1 MVGDNYID
9 TNLNV
14 RTDVRDSSINDS
26 IFYNSSIS
34 IDVISLIC
42 VIGILFLVIGLFLR
56 LVKRISVLESEIT
69 IVLRLLRRSQV
80 FNEDSMCWVIKRLK
94 NSFSRT
100 VLENSE

>member
-1 MVGDNYID
+1 MVGDNDIR
-9 TNLNV
+9 TNLDV

-42 VIGILFLVIGLFLR
+42 VIGILFLVIGLYLR

-69 IVLRLLRRSQV
+69 IVLRLLKRSQI
-80 FNEDSMCWVIKRLK
+80 FNEDSMC
-94 NSFSRT
+94 
-100 VLENSE
+100 

>member
-1 MVGDNYID
+1 MVGDNDIE

-26 IFYNSSIS
+26 IFYNSSLS

-42 VIGILFLVIGLFLR
+42 VVGILFLVIGLFLR

-69 IVLRLLRRSQV
+69 IVLRLLRRSQI
-80 FNEDSMCWVIKRLK
+80 FTEDSMC
-94 NSFSRT
+94 
-100 VLENSE
+100 

>member
-1 MVGDNYID
+1 MVGDNDID
-9 TNLNV
+9 TNLSV

-42 VIGILFLVIGLFLR
+42 VVGILFLVIGLFLR

-69 IVLRLLRRSQV
+69 IVLRLLRGSQV
-80 FNEDSMCWVIKRLK
+80 FNEDSMC
-94 NSFSRT
+94 
-100 VLENSE
+100 

>member
-1 MVGDNYID
+1 MVGDNDID
-9 TNLNV
+9 TNLSV

-42 VIGILFLVIGLFLR
+42 VIGILFLVIGLYLR

-69 IVLRLLRRSQV
+69 IVLRLLKRSQI
-80 FNEDSMCWVIKRLK
+80 FNEDSMC
-94 NSFSRT
+94 
-100 VLENSE
+100 

>member
-1 MVGDNYID
+1 MVGDNDIR

-42 VIGILFLVIGLFLR
+42 VIGILFLVIGLYLR

-69 IVLRLLRRSQV
+69 IVLRLLKRSQI
-80 FNEDSMCWVIKRLK
+80 FNEDSMC
-94 NSFSRT
+94 
-100 VLENSE
+100 

>member
-1 MVGDNYID
+1 MVGDNKID

-42 VIGILFLVIGLFLR
+42 VIGILFLVIGLYLR
-56 LVKRISVLESEIT
+56 LVKRILVLENEIT
-69 IVLRLLRRSQV
+69 MVLRLLKRSQI
-80 FNEDSMCWVIKRLK
+80 FNEDSMC
-94 NSFSRT
+94 
-100 VLENSE
+100 